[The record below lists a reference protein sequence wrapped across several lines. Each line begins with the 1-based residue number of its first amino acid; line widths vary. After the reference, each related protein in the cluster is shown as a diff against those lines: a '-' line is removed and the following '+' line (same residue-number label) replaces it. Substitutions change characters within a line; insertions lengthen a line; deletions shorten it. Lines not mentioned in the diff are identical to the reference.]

1 MWHSD
6 LKFSR
11 KDDGDDYLK
20 FPRNEDG
27 THNLKL
33 LRKYDGAGYLKF
45 SRKGCGNFCVLS
57 KFLQDRFAV
66 GYVQPVTNQ
75 ETAWK
80 APLQSK

>member
-1 MWHSD
+1 MGRIAWQWEADTSQLQITKITWRND

-45 SRKGCGNFCVLS
+45 SRKGYGNFCVLS
-57 KFLQDRFAV
+57 KFLQDRF
-66 GYVQPVTNQ
+66 
-75 ETAWK
+75 
-80 APLQSK
+80 